1 VFSTPR
7 PYEEGF
13 SGNCERTEAIKGA
26 SPIIRFEQRIQEL
39 HDQRRGRREGNG
51 LVETW
56 IASLLA
62 MKGELLS
69 SRSTA
74 VLVRANWSIIGPFR
88 CAFHAKI
95 GRR

>member
-7 PYEEGF
+7 PYGEGF
-13 SGNCERTEAIKGA
+13 SGNCERSEAIKGA
-26 SPIIRFEQRIQEL
+26 SPIIRFEQWIQGS

-62 MKGELLS
+62 MKENS
-69 SRSTA
+69 FPNRSTA
-74 VLVRANWSIIGPFR
+74 VPVRANWSIIGPFR

>member
-13 SGNCERTEAIKGA
+13 SGNCERSEAIKGA
-26 SPIIRFEQRIQEL
+26 SPIIRFEQRIQGL
-39 HDQRRGRREGNG
+39 HDQRRGRRKGNG

-62 MKGELLS
+62 MNGELLLKPLDGGA
-69 SRSTA
+69 R
-74 VLVRANWSIIGPFR
+74 P
-88 CAFHAKI
+88 C
-95 GRR
+95 